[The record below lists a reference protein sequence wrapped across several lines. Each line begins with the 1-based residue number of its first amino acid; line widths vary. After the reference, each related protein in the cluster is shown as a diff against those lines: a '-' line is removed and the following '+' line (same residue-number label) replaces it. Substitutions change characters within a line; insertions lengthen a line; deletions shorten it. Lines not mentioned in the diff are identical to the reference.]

1 MPHCYWA
8 GTWWTEPA
16 IRNLG
21 MRPSNGS
28 PPGDED
34 ARKAR
39 DIVAAGMTRE
49 QSADAQA
56 RAREWANR

>member
-1 MPHCYWA
+1 
-8 GTWWTEPA
+8 
-16 IRNLG
+16 
-21 MRPSNGS
+21 MRPSHGG

-39 DIVAAGMTRE
+39 DIVTASMTRE
-49 QSADAQA
+49 QIADAQA